1 MAAQSAKPRV
11 PGDNVRAFL
20 KREEELRTCRE
31 DVKVTEIAR
40 GIAIFEEKGVRKAS
54 DSRRARQ
61 AKGATEELG
70 HAPNLRPMYRDRGI
84 TLAEMRSE
92 LLSDAPFAGVA
103 SDGQPFGDGLPALA
117 SE

>member
-61 AKGATEELG
+61 AKEATEELG
-70 HAPNLRPMYRDRGI
+70 HLNYELKVRRRARLKDLYGSLEEQYEKELNSMGLAFIKERD
-84 TLAEMRSE
+84 
-92 LLSDAPFAGVA
+92 
-103 SDGQPFGDGLPALA
+103 
-117 SE
+117 